1 MGDVPPRP
9 GDDDR
14 ERRWAEVRRRM
25 EAASDLLA
33 LQGSVATR
41 RTAAGARVASV
52 RFVETIEGRRVQRA
66 IYLGADGVLI
76 RRAGALIGQY
86 RERERW
92 AREVEQAARFV
103 AACGALVRRMPSTSH
118 RRSARL
124 GAPRAGAPGSRERAL
139 SWSKEVPV
147 MESKSRPWTS
157 ASVSGPLSPRGEG
170 AT

>member
-1 MGDVPPRP
+1 
-9 GDDDR
+9 
-14 ERRWAEVRRRM
+14 M

-41 RTAAGARVASV
+41 RTAAGARVSSV

-103 AACGALVRRMPSTSH
+103 AGCGALLRRMPSTSH
-118 RRSARL
+118 RRSARP
-124 GAPRAGAPGSRERAL
+124 GAP
-139 SWSKEVPV
+139 
-147 MESKSRPWTS
+147 
-157 ASVSGPLSPRGEG
+157 
-170 AT
+170 